1 LKGEIKMKK
10 KILLEGMSCKHCVN
24 HVTEALKE
32 IGATDVEVN
41 LDKKLATAEVRED
54 ITDEIIKEAI
64 EEVGYEVISIEIA

>member
-1 LKGEIKMKK
+1 MKK
-10 KILLEGMSCKHCVN
+10 KILLEGMSCNHCVN

-41 LDKKLATAEVRED
+41 LNKKLATAEVRED

>member
-1 LKGEIKMKK
+1 MKGDIKMKK
-10 KILLEGMSCKHCVN
+10 KILLQGMSCKHCVN

-64 EEVGYEVISIEIA
+64 EEVGYEVVSIEIA